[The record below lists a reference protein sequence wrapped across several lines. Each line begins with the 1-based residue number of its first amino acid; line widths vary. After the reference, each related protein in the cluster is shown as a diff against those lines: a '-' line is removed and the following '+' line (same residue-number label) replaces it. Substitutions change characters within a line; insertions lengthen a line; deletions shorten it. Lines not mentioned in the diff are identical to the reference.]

1 MIVEFRL
8 LGEVEALIAG
18 RPVDTGHARQR
29 QVLAALLVEAN
40 RPVPVD
46 QLIDRVWGDRPPH
59 RARNALSGYLSRLRQ
74 QLAPATDVRIER
86 VPGGYRLAVDP
97 LAVDLHRFRHL
108 VRQARVAG
116 AADTA
121 ATIFD
126 HALELW
132 RGEPLAGLDTPW
144 FAGIRTSLW
153 AERLA
158 VALDRNDAA
167 LQAGRHT
174 DLLGE
179 LGAGVRAHPLD
190 ERLAGQLML
199 AQFRSGRQADALD
212 TYRQLRRRLRD
223 ELGVDPGSALRA
235 VHQQILTGDAD
246 APAAAPPVAATPVP
260 TGTVPAAA
268 PWHPDLS
275 VAPLERTEP
284 LRRLEELRA
293 ADTGRVALI
302 SGEAGVGKSTLVAAF
317 ATQAAAG
324 VRVLFGACDPLLTPR
339 ELGPLHDVGRQTGG
353 ALAAALARDAPREAL
368 FAALLDELDGPPQQP
383 RPVLVIEDLHWA
395 DGATLDL
402 LTFLGRRIGQLRAL
416 LVLTY
421 RDDEIGADHPLRAT
435 LSTLPR
441 TVVTRL
447 PLASLSPA
455 AVAELARR
463 AGRPTEHVHEVTGGN
478 PLLVSELLA
487 AGPSDVPPTVRDLML
502 ARLAP
507 LPEPARAVARLVSVM
522 PGHADPAVL
531 AGSAAAVETCV
542 ARGVLVATDG
552 RVAYRHELLRRAI
565 EESLS
570 PVRRAE
576 LHATVLA
583 ALDGTA
589 DPARLAH
596 HARLAGDIPAL
607 LRHAPAA
614 ARRAAAVNSRREA
627 VGHLRAALP
636 HVDRLPEHERAEL
649 LGEFAAQAFAAGFA
663 ADGLPQLQ
671 QALALWEAAGD
682 AERTGGA
689 LLLLN
694 RIHWWTGRVDE
705 AWAACRRAVEVLET
719 VPAGRQLAMAYGQLS
734 SRYMLTNQ
742 PEQAIVWGRRA
753 IALAERLGDVATA
766 VDGLINVG
774 GARFD
779 LEPDWDGAELEQA
792 HAAAEAAGLPDQAT
806 RSLVNLGST
815 TLQRGEHGR
824 AAPQVDRALQV
835 ALERDLHG
843 YARFT
848 MGLRARL
855 RVERGDWAGAR
866 ADAEAS
872 REWPGLAGNTR
883 IPGLVALGL
892 LSVRGGGDDMPAALD
907 EAADYAYPMKELQW
921 VGPVAAARS
930 EHFWLAGDVERA
942 AAEARRWLP
951 LAAERH
957 RWIAGELALRLWRAE
972 PDLDPPEG
980 IDEPYALL
988 IGGDWAAAATI
999 WARRGS
1005 LWTRAEALICG
1016 DDDAVAEALRIADEM
1031 GASRVAQRWRADLH
1045 RRGLRV
1051 PRGPRR
1057 VSTANPAGLTPRQ
1070 FDVLLLLTEGL
1081 SNAEIAARLALSVKT
1096 AGHHVS
1102 AVLDKLD
1109 APTRGHAAA
1118 AARRLGLV
1126 PAD

>member
-1 MIVEFRL
+1 VIVEFRL
-8 LGEVEALIAG
+8 LGEVDALVG
-18 RPVDTGHARQR
+18 GHPLDTGHARQR
-29 QVLAALLVEAN
+29 RVLAALLVEVN

-46 QLIDRVWGDRPPH
+46 ELIDRVWADRPPH
-59 RARNALSGYLSRLRQ
+59 RARNALSAYLSRLRQ
-74 QLAPATDVRIER
+74 QLLPVPDVRIER
-86 VPGGYRLAVDP
+86 VARGYRLSVDP
-97 LAVDLHRFRHL
+97 QAVDLHRFRHL
-108 VRQARVAG
+108 VRHARS
-116 AADTA
+116 ADAPTA
-121 ATIFD
+121 ATLYD
-126 HALELW
+126 QALELW
-132 RGEPLAGLDTPW
+132 RGEPLAGIDTPW
-144 FAGIRTSLW
+144 FAGVRSSLQ

-158 VALDRNDAA
+158 AELDRNDAA
-167 LQAGRHT
+167 LRAGRHA
-174 DLLGE
+174 DLLGPLAAALRE
-179 LGAGVRAHPLD
+179 HPLD

-212 TYRQLRRRLRD
+212 TYRRLRGRLRD
-223 ELGVDPGSALRA
+223 ELGADPGGALRA
-235 VHQQILTGDAD
+235 VHQQILAGDAD
-246 APAAAPPVAATPVP
+246 APPASAPARTPPAPAAPPPKPGADSWLPSVPV
-260 TGTVPAAA
+260 
-268 PWHPDLS
+268 S
-275 VAPLERTEP
+275 PLERAEP
-284 LRRLEELRA
+284 LRRLDGLRA
-293 ADTGRVALI
+293 ADTGRVALV

-317 ATQAAAG
+317 AARAG
-324 VRVLFGACDPLLTPR
+324 SDVRVLFGACDPLLTPR
-339 ELGPLHDVGRQTGG
+339 ELGPLHDVGRQAGG
-353 ALAAALARDAPREAL
+353 ELAAALARDAPREAL
-368 FAALLDELDGPPQQP
+368 FAALLDVLDAPPDRP

-402 LTFLGRRIGQLRAL
+402 LTFLGRRMGRLRAL

-421 RDDEIGADHPLRAT
+421 RDDELAEEHPLRAT
-435 LSTLPR
+435 LATLPR
-441 TVVTRL
+441 EVVTRL
-447 PLASLSPA
+447 PLTSLSPA
-455 AVAELARR
+455 AVAELAGR
-463 AGRPTEHVHEVTGGN
+463 AGRPATNVHELTGGN

-502 ARLAP
+502 ARIAP
-507 LPEPARAVARLVSVM
+507 LPESARAVARLVSVM

-531 AGSAAAVETCV
+531 AGSAGAVETCV
-542 ARGVLVATDG
+542 ARGVLVAADG
-552 RVAYRHELLRRAI
+552 RIAYRHELLRRAV

-576 LHATVLA
+576 LHAAVLT

-596 HARLAGDIPAL
+596 HARLAGDVPAL
-607 LRHAPAA
+607 LRHARAA

-627 VGHLRAALP
+627 LGHLRAALP
-636 HVDRLPEHERAEL
+636 HADRLPDGERAEL

-663 ADGLPQLQ
+663 EEGLPPLH

-682 AERTGGA
+682 AERAGA
-689 LLLLN
+689 ALVLLN
-694 RIHWWTGRVDE
+694 RMDWWTGRVDE
-705 AWAACRRAVEVLET
+705 AWVACRRAVEVLET
-719 VPAGRQLAMAYGQLS
+719 VPPGRQLAMAYGQLS

-742 PEQAIVWGRRA
+742 PEQALVWGRRA

-792 HAAAEAAGLPDQAT
+792 HAAAAAAGLPDQAT

-824 AAPQVDRALQV
+824 AAAQVERALRV
-835 ALERDLHG
+835 ALERDMHG

-872 REWPGLAGNTR
+872 REWPGLARNTR

-892 LSVRGGGDDMPAALD
+892 LGLRRGDDDVLAVLD
-907 EAADYAYPMKELQW
+907 EAAEYAYPMKELQW

-930 EHFWLAGDVERA
+930 EYFWLAGDPDRA

-957 RWIAGELALRLWRAE
+957 RWVAGELALRLWRAE
-972 PDLDPPEG
+972 PDLDPPDR

-988 IGGDWAAAATI
+988 IRGDWAGAAAI

-1005 LWTRAEALICG
+1005 LWTRAEALACG
-1016 DDDAVAEALRIADEM
+1016 DRDATVEALRIADGM
-1031 GASRVAQRWRADLH
+1031 GATRVAQRWRADL
-1045 RRGLRV
+1045 RGRGLQ
-1051 PRGPRR
+1051 
-1057 VSTANPAGLTPRQ
+1057 PA
-1070 FDVLLLLTEGL
+1070 
-1081 SNAEIAARLALSVKT
+1081 
-1096 AGHHVS
+1096 
-1102 AVLDKLD
+1102 
-1109 APTRGHAAA
+1109 
-1118 AARRLGLV
+1118 
-1126 PAD
+1126 